1 MTHPNRGP
9 RSTDHMLSNVDERW
23 FILAVL
29 FLART
34 AMGFQFQAVAALS
47 SSVITDFSI
56 DYTQLGL
63 LIGLYLFPGIVIAY
77 PGGLLGQY
85 FGDKRIAAFGMAL
98 MVAGGLLTATEGYP
112 VVLAGRLIS
121 GVGAA
126 LLNVLLTKMTI
137 DWFIGREIGTALAV
151 LVSSWPV
158 GIGVALVTL
167 PWLAAN
173 SSASTGFAATAAV
186 AALVLVLVVAVY
198 RAPSAAGLLQPS
210 NRQERPR
217 LSLGEFSLVS
227 LAGGVWM
234 FFNVGY
240 ILILSFGPALLV
252 SNGLSQADAGLMT
265 SLVAWTIIITIP
277 LGGVLI
283 DQIGHATT
291 LMIASFA
298 AFGFSAMLVATAPS
312 PALMM
317 FIGGVA
323 GLPAGAMMVL
333 PGEVL
338 RSQNRGAGMGVFYT
352 WYYAGMALS
361 TPAAG
366 ILRDVSD
373 RPGAPLFL
381 AGALE
386 LAALA
391 VLLLFRLSQR
401 RFRTMS

>member
-1 MTHPNRGP
+1 MVYPSGSFSGTHRY
-9 RSTDHMLSNVDERW
+9 
-23 FILAVL
+23 
-29 FLART
+29 
-34 AMGFQFQAVAALS
+34 GFPIQAVAALS

-63 LIGLYLFPGIVIAY
+63 LKGLYLFPGIVIAY

-198 RAPSAAGLLQPS
+198 RAPPAAGLLQPS
-210 NRQERPR
+210 NRQERPACR
-217 LSLGEFSLVS
+217 WASSAWSPWPAVCGCFSMSV
-227 LAGGVWM
+227 
-234 FFNVGY
+234 
-240 ILILSFGPALLV
+240 
-252 SNGLSQADAGLMT
+252 
-265 SLVAWTIIITIP
+265 
-277 LGGVLI
+277 
-283 DQIGHATT
+283 
-291 LMIASFA
+291 
-298 AFGFSAMLVATAPS
+298 PS
-312 PALMM
+312 
-317 FIGGVA
+317 
-323 GLPAGAMMVL
+323 
-333 PGEVL
+333 
-338 RSQNRGAGMGVFYT
+338 
-352 WYYAGMALS
+352 
-361 TPAAG
+361 
-366 ILRDVSD
+366 
-373 RPGAPLFL
+373 
-381 AGALE
+381 
-386 LAALA
+386 
-391 VLLLFRLSQR
+391 
-401 RFRTMS
+401 